1 MHQVCWAVW
10 LMAPLVVALAVHE
23 FELELLAWAH
33 HLVLESGV
41 GVAGQASAAAAAVES
56 ASVAVWPAAGV
67 H

>member
-10 LMAPLVVALAVHE
+10 LVAPLVVALTVHE
-23 FELELLAWAH
+23 CELGLLAWAH

-41 GVAGQASAAAAAVES
+41 GVAVQASAAVVES
-56 ASVAVWPAAGV
+56 APVAVWPAAAGV

>member
-10 LMAPLVVALAVHE
+10 LVAPLVVASTVHK
-23 FELELLAWAH
+23 FELELLAQAH

-41 GVAGQASAAAAAVES
+41 GVAVQVSAAVVES
-56 ASVAVWPAAGV
+56 GPLAVWPAAGV

>member
-1 MHQVCWAVW
+1 
-10 LMAPLVVALAVHE
+10 MAFAVALAVHE
-23 FELELLAWAH
+23 FELELLAQAH

-41 GVAGQASAAAAAVES
+41 GVAVQASAAVVES

>member
-10 LMAPLVVALAVHE
+10 LMAPLAVALAVHG
-23 FELELLAWAH
+23 FELELLTRAH

-41 GVAGQASAAAAAVES
+41 GVTVQASAAVVES
-56 ASVAVWPAAGV
+56 GPLAVWPAAGV

>member
-10 LMAPLVVALAVHE
+10 LMAPLAVAMAVHVCE
-23 FELELLAWAH
+23 FELLAWAH

-41 GVAGQASAAAAAVES
+41 DVPVQASAAVVES
-56 ASVAVWPAAGV
+56 APLAVWPAAGR